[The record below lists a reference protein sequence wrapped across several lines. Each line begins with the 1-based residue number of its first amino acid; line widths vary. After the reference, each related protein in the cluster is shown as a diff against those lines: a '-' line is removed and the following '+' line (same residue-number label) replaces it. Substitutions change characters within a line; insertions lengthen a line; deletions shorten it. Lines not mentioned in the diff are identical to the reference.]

1 MTPFGRVVSEVGH
14 RGLTLVRAHP
24 RADRLHLDL
33 RDEVGHRVIGQW
45 IADAGEA
52 ERIMTATQRVA
63 PGQVE
68 RLGGHLV
75 LQHGGADR
83 RLTALAPLVAAGAEL
98 VVHRPERRAV
108 VRATDGDQ
116 QTVWTK
122 VVRSRRAA
130 DLVRRMRAAAAVPGL
145 TAPDVTAW
153 DEQTGTIALSTLPGT
168 PLHDLL
174 TGDLTDDVAA
184 GVGRAVA
191 TLHGATGPALDGAT
205 THRPSAEVE
214 VEATLD
220 LLDLA
225 RRHRALTPRE
235 ANAIERDIAQAA
247 TRIMTVGPPPTPALT
262 HRDLHDKQLLVDGDR
277 VGMLDVDMLAPG
289 DPALD
294 LGNLLAHL
302 DLRVAQGW
310 TTEATARRVAD
321 GVLEAH
327 APDGRTATAAQ
338 AYRSLTHAR
347 LRALYAFRP
356 GDASPAVRIA

>member
-1 MTPFGRVVSEVGH
+1 MTPFGRVVAEVGD

-33 RDEVGHRVIGQW
+33 RDVVGHRVIGQW

-52 ERIMTATQRVA
+52 ARIMTATEQVA

-98 VVHRPERRAV
+98 VVHRPARRAV

-153 DEQTGTIALSTLPGT
+153 DEETGTIALSTLPGT
-168 PLHDLL
+168 TLHDLL
-174 TGDLTDDVAA
+174 TGDVTDDVAA

-191 TLHGATGPALDGAT
+191 TLHGATGPVPDGAT

-214 VEATLD
+214 ATLD

-225 RRHRALTPRE
+225 RGHRALTPRE
-235 ANAIERDIAQAA
+235 AIAVERDIAHAA
-247 TRIMTVGPPPTPALT
+247 SRIMTAGPPSTPALI

-302 DLRVAQGW
+302 DLRAAQGW
-310 TTEATARRVAD
+310 TTPATARRVAD
-321 GVLEAH
+321 GVLEAC

-356 GDASPAVRIA
+356 GDAPPSVRVA